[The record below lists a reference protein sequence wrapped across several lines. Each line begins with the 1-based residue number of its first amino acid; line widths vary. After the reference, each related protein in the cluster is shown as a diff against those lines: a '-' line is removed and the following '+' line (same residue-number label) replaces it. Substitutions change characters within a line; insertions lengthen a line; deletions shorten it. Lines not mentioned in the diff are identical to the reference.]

1 MLFKMNGVQ
10 ELVNAEKEK
19 RTSMNDVGTEDE
31 KEKAKRVVTTVRRS
45 LVLNAGRVN

>member
-31 KEKAKRVVTTVRRS
+31 RKSRTEWLLQFGEV
-45 LVLNAGRVN
+45 